1 MSSEVNLLSQITR
14 RAFIQ
19 SGATTTAATAISALK
34 GSEANAEEQRNSYA
48 VVFEVRTTAETRTA
62 YLETAKRLR
71 PMLDHIPGFLSI
83 ERSVSLSQEHT
94 ILSLS
99 YWADEAA
106 LVQWRSTGEHHAAQQ
121 QGRDSIFADY
131 RLRVG
136 PVIRPNILDGGSIG
150 ESDHSYNVPPFH
162 PRQFMVIASVDGLAK
177 PDFIEKWLAQISVD
191 RQGGHAYRSLADS
204 RRYFVTLP
212 LSSLSESSEISQTCK
227 EAFRLGPTED
237 RASLN
242 LQLIEVE
249 RDYGM
254 ELRDQAPQFFPS
266 KQNLNKDERSK

>member
-1 MSSEVNLLSQITR
+1 LLSQITR
-14 RAFIQ
+14 RTFIQ
-19 SGATTTAATAISALK
+19 SGATTTAATAISVLN
-34 GSEANAEEQRNSYA
+34 GSEAKAEGQRNPYA
-48 VVFEVRTTAETRTA
+48 VVFEVRTTAETHTA
-62 YLETAKRLR
+62 YLETAKRLH
-71 PMLDHIPGFLSI
+71 PMLDRIPGFLSI
-83 ERSVSLSQEHT
+83 ERSVSLSQEQT

-121 QGRDSIFADY
+121 QGRDNIFADY

-136 PVIRPNILDGGSIG
+136 PVIGPNILDIG
-150 ESDHSYNVPPFH
+150 LISEPVHSYNVPPFH
-162 PRQFMVIASVDGLAK
+162 PRQFMAIARVDGLEK
-177 PDFIEKWLAQISVD
+177 PEFIEKWLAQILAN

-212 LSSLSESSEISQTCK
+212 LSSLSESSELSQACK
-227 EAFRLGPTED
+227 EAWRLNPTVD
-237 RASLN
+237 QTSN

-254 ELRDQAPQFFPS
+254 EVRDQAPQFFPS
-266 KQNLNKDERSK
+266 KQNLNKGEQSNEPN